1 MNNWWKYQ
9 SENLFWFVP
18 FLMAFGAALYFTMP
32 AEPYIIG
39 LPIITLCLITIMFW
53 NKIPNIIRGITL
65 LCFGFCYAC
74 IYTNLVSTPKLKY
87 DLHDHNIN
95 AVVESI
101 DYTPDS
107 KRLYLSVRASD
118 IRAGNGMARVR
129 VKIGDDII
137 VPNVGDNISAT
148 VGLFGMSPAPAPE
161 TFDWARHTY
170 FNNLT
175 ATGYVTDLKIINH
188 ANSVNLREFIHHKS
202 ESFLVD
208 SLVLGYKNMVPEKD
222 DVIWTSAGVGH
233 IWSISGFHMTLLGGW
248 LFVVFFFIFRSIP
261 YITRRIPAKS
271 PALICAWVGLLFYMC
286 LSGADTAT
294 FRAFCMTTL
303 VFAAFIFGRSAI
315 SMRNVALVFILMFL
329 INPHYVMQAGFQL
342 SFAAVF
348 GLVWM
353 YDVVKPKMPHNKILK
368 ITYASVLT
376 SVWAGIFTAPF
387 VAMHFGT
394 IPTYSIMGNL
404 ILLPIFSVT
413 IMPLVIIGALLSV
426 FGILFPL
433 NWAHQIYDMA
443 FQIANWIAQLPMSVI
458 DVPHISNAAIM
469 CFILGLISLI
479 VITPYRIR
487 LNIILCIVFC
497 MSGAICVAT
506 TPKPIF
512 YTTHDNELVGFI
524 DDNGKLEFNKSRA
537 SNHFFAFNTWKE
549 LNNEA
554 IDTPNP
560 RRKHDNGVYRYNN
573 IIYIQKFVPLM
584 NNLQKLCNDESVDY
598 IVSYWN
604 IDSEKCA
611 HKILRGGFIMYPNG
625 RIKYTPAN
633 RPWH

>member
-1 MNNWWKYQ
+1 MKDWGKYQ
-9 SENLFWFVP
+9 RENLFWFTP
-18 FLMAFGAALYFTMP
+18 FLMAFGAALYFTMLD
-32 AEPYIIG
+32 EPHIIG
-39 LPIITLCLITIMFW
+39 LPIITIILFAALFI
-53 NKIPNIIRGITL
+53 NRIPMAIRGAL
-65 LCFGFCYAC
+65 LFMFGFCYAAL
-74 IYTNLVSTPKLKY
+74 YSGLNDTPKMKY
-87 DLHDHNIN
+87 DLRDHNIN
-95 AVVESI
+95 GVVNNV
-101 DYTPDS
+101 DYMPDGA
-107 KRLYLSVRASD
+107 RLYLSVPARD
-118 IRAGNGMARVR
+118 IRAGDGMANVR
-129 VKIGDDII
+129 ISIDNT
-137 VPNVGDNISAT
+137 VPVPDVGDTVSAT

-161 TFDWARHTY
+161 SFDWARHAY

-175 ATGYVTDLKIINH
+175 ATGYATDLKIIKQ
-188 ANSVNLREFIHHKS
+188 ADDINLRTFIHNKS
-202 ESFLVD
+202 NSFLVD
-208 SLVLGYKNMVPEKD
+208 SLVLGYKNMVPESD
-222 DVIWTSAGVGH
+222 DAIWTAAGVGH

-248 LFVVFFFIFRSIP
+248 LFIIFYFIFRSIP

-271 PALICAWVGLLFYMC
+271 PALICAWAGLLFYMC

-348 GLVWM
+348 GLVWI
-353 YDVVKPKMPHNKILK
+353 YDVVKPQMPQNKIFK
-368 ITYASVLT
+368 ILYASVLT

-394 IPTYSIMGNL
+394 IPTYSILGNL
-404 ILLPIFSVT
+404 ILLPIFSIA

-433 NWAHQIYDMA
+433 NWAHQIYDLA
-443 FQIANWIAQLPMSVI
+443 FQIANHIAQLPMATM
-458 DVPHISNAAIM
+458 DVPHISNVAIM
-469 CFILGLISLI
+469 CFILGLICLI
-479 VITPYRIR
+479 AITPYRIR
-487 LNIILCIVFC
+487 LNIVLCVLFC
-497 MSGAICVAT
+497 TTGLICVAT
-506 TPKPIF
+506 TPRPIF

-537 SNHFFAFNTWKE
+537 SNHFFAFNTWKQ
-549 LNNEA
+549 LNNEE

-560 RRKHDNGVYRYNN
+560 RRKHIDGVYKYNN
-573 IIYIQKFVPLM
+573 IVYIQKFVPLM

-604 IDSEKCA
+604 ISSEKCA

-625 RIKYTPAN
+625 RIKYTSHN
-633 RPWH
+633 RLWH